1 MSNNVIFK
9 NDQANKQRSLTDAIK
24 ANLEVNNTIIKEKVP
39 HQVYDANLPEGLTP
53 DLVKSLSTYNGNY
66 ATAGR
71 VAIAETAADVF
82 LAHKDVNK
90 VEGSIG
96 YFAHGD
102 SMNVT
107 VDRSKE
113 YRAGIPKEG
122 EEVAMMTKHLV
133 ITDSFDVKSSSYK
146 TLKDA
151 ISAEFRDSF
160 AK

>member
-1 MSNNVIFK
+1 MSKQVIFT
-9 NDQANKQRSLTDAIK
+9 NDHANKNRVLTDAIK
-24 ANLEVNNTIIKEKVP
+24 GNLEVTGNVIKEKVV

-53 DLVKSLSTYNGNY
+53 ELVKTLSTYNGTY

-71 VAIAETAADVF
+71 VALAETAADVF
-82 LAHKDVNK
+82 LANK
-90 VEGSIG
+90 EINRVEGSIG

-133 ITDSFDVKSSSYK
+133 ITDSFDVKSSAYK

-151 ISAEFRDSF
+151 ISTEFRDSF
-160 AK
+160 CK